1 MVTSEPNL
9 TKELLASWA
18 EASKAIQ
25 NAKKS
30 GVNTF
35 DKYRYANLEDYLAA
49 VKQPL
54 ADNGLI
60 LYAEMVGEPH
70 FAERTTAKG
79 NQETVCRV
87 LVRTFVVHA
96 ESGGKVSADTWGEGQ
111 DRMDKAIYKAITGAR
126 KYGVAMLFGIYTTDD
141 AEETRPPARKGSE
154 RPLVKPLLREQ
165 IVATINAE
173 TDPEKMGSYTA
184 RIAQR
189 QGEGKLSDADAKACR
204 AAVAQK
210 TADLVSKAAAKG
222 KLFDAAEKGA
232 GVGV

>member
-18 EASKAIQ
+18 AASRMIQ

-60 LYAEMVGEPH
+60 LYAEMVGKPQ

-141 AEETRPPARKGSE
+141 AEETRPPERKGSE
-154 RPLVKPLLREQ
+154 RPLTKPSLREQ
-165 IVATINAE
+165 IIATVNNE

-189 QGEGKLSDADAKACR
+189 VEEKKLSEDDAKACR
-204 AAVAQK
+204 EAVARK
-210 TADLVSKAAAKG
+210 VAALVSQCAAKAN
-222 KLFDAAEKGA
+222 LFDKSEQPS